1 MAWEKWNLEDEGR
14 AELPVHGTDDT
25 FPCGMCLD
33 LTSTVPIPYGGC
45 GLCVVGVAR
54 FVTFKYRREQ

>member
-1 MAWEKWNLEDEGR
+1 MAWEKWNLEDDGR
-14 AELPVHGTDDT
+14 AELPVDGTDDT

-45 GLCVVGVAR
+45 GCKVKWVWLNLYCR
-54 FVTFKYRREQ
+54 

>member
-1 MAWEKWNLEDEGR
+1 MAWEKWNLEDDGR
-14 AELPVHGTDDT
+14 AELPVDGTDDT

-45 GLCVVGVAR
+45 GCKIKWAWLN
-54 FVTFKYRREQ
+54 

>member
-33 LTSTVPIPYGGC
+33 LTSTVPIPYGERG
-45 GLCVVGVAR
+45 
-54 FVTFKYRREQ
+54 